1 MHSHF
6 SRFCFSLPFF
16 AHSIALPN
24 SFSGALKGNDLLSKT
39 VHLFKGE
46 IRGPESIAPYKGS
59 LFKYFYL
66 FINVGI
72 CFVNRT
78 DDVYTALADGR
89 VIRVRNNAYT
99 LVADVSEGQ
108 CEGLWDESKC
118 GHPLGIKFD
127 SKGNLYV
134 VDGYYGLKRVNIA
147 EGKGTVTTIFKINT
161 KVNGRASKFLDD
173 VAVHEGGGA
182 NGGNVYYLTDVSTK
196 WPLHYTLYCVAEH
209 DKTGRVLK
217 YDEDT
222 KTASVIAEGLSLP
235 NGIELN
241 DAKDALIVAE
251 FSERRLI
258 KIPLKGNKAGKVETF
273 IDKLPGEPDNVRR
286 SSGQKE
292 TYWVA
297 LAFIRNSSQPTPFD
311 TLSNKPLLR
320 KAIFRFIHALGSCLE
335 YLGTLSNYVPLK
347 EIGYKVKTGYV
358 LQSSSLTSKMR
369 GLAIEVDASGKIL
382 RSLHSPDGHTI
393 LFSELR
399 EVVEGNKKVLY
410 IGSYLNDYLGK
421 LDLN

>member
-1 MHSHF
+1 MST
-6 SRFCFSLPFF
+6 P
-16 AHSIALPN
+16 
-24 SFSGALKGNDLLSKT
+24 
-39 VHLFKGE
+39 
-46 IRGPESIAPYKGS
+46 
-59 LFKYFYL
+59 
-66 FINVGI
+66 
-72 CFVNRT
+72 
-78 DDVYTALADGR
+78 
-89 VIRVRNNAYT
+89 
-99 LVADVSEGQ
+99 Q
-108 CEGLWDESKC
+108 
-118 GHPLGIKFD
+118 
-127 SKGNLYV
+127 
-134 VDGYYGLKRVNIA
+134 
-147 EGKGTVTTIFKINT
+147 INT

-182 NGGNVYYLTDVSTK
+182 NGGNVYYLTDASTK
-196 WPLHYTLYCVAEH
+196 WPLDHIIYLTGEH

-222 KTASVIAEGLSLP
+222 KTASVIAEGLSFP

-251 FSERRLI
+251 FSERRLV

-273 IDKLPGEPDNVRR
+273 IDQLPGEPDNVRR

-297 LAFIRNSSQPTPFD
+297 FFFARNSSHPALHD
-311 TLSNKPLLR
+311 ILSNKPFLR
-320 KAIFRFIHALGSCLE
+320 KAIFRFFHALGSSLE

-347 EIGYKVKTGYV
+347 DIGHKVK
-358 LQSSSLTSKMR
+358 SSYMIHLVSLLSRTH
-369 GLAIEVDASGKIL
+369 GLVIEIDANGKIL

-393 LFSELR
+393 YSSEAH

-410 IGSYLNDYLGK
+410 IGSFLNDYLGK